1 MKKLFFTLAT
11 SLLFVANSLAQNSFA
26 AFAALEHNGA
36 LTTFSGSNAL
46 TEAIKAADDGD
57 VITLSAGSFAVY
69 EDIYV
74 NKSITLR
81 GAGIDVNNGE
91 NHTVIV
97 YNVYGNRANGVLLL
111 DYQTSPNMSVTIEGI
126 DFQSGIYGNGAGEN
140 GQININKCIMGQACQ
155 AYTKN
160 VMINSSKIYS
170 LDTSGASSVKCY
182 NSVISRARTYYG
194 TTYTNCVVSDGGQ
207 GTYENCICAL
217 TYGWNGNGVFSEC
230 VADHCV
236 YVDLI
241 NNFTPSSL
249 NTDITVVENWSD
261 VFNYEGENDAFDIN
275 NIDFIRMQK
284 FEPKQKYSLMGIYAG
299 LMPYSPVLALPSIKN
314 ITVAKESD
322 SDGKLSIDVE
332 IED

>member
-1 MKKLFFTLAT
+1 MKKIFFTLAT

-57 VITLSAGSFAVY
+57 VITLSAGSFAVD
-69 EDIYV
+69 DIYV

-97 YNVYGNRANGVLLL
+97 YNGNAYGVLRL
-111 DYQTSPNMSVTIEGI
+111 DYQTNPNMSVTFEGI

-155 AYTKN
+155 AYAKN
-160 VMINSSKIYS
+160 VMINSSKIYN
-170 LDTSGASSVKCY
+170 LDTNGASSVKCY
-182 NSVISRARTYYG
+182 NSVISRAYTYYG
-194 TTYTNCVVSDGGQ
+194 TTYTNCVVFYGGQ
-207 GTYENCICAL
+207 GTYENCICAY
-217 TYGWNGNGVFSEC
+217 TNGEYGNGNGVLRNC

-236 YVDLI
+236 YVDLS

-261 VFNYEGENDAFDIN
+261 VFNYEGENDAFDID

-284 FEPKQKYSLMGIYAG
+284 FETKQKYSLMGIYAG
-299 LMPYSPVLALPSIKN
+299 LMPYSPVLDLPGIKS